1 VTIRAVLLDI
11 EGTTT
16 AISFVHRVLFP
27 YADARLDGFLDAHG
41 TRPDVTAALA
51 EAEADPDAGGNVR
64 TALHRWIAADR
75 KFGPLKTLQGM
86 IWEEGFRDGSLRG
99 HVYPDV
105 APALHAWAQAGIR
118 LAVYSSGS
126 VAAQKLLFGCSEAGD
141 LASLV
146 AAHFD
151 TAIGAK
157 REPASYARI
166 AEALDLP
173 PQKILFLSD
182 VAEELDAA
190 AASGLRTCQLVRA
203 EDGTR
208 ATERHATAPDFRA
221 VAVTFGLPAPAM
233 A

>member
-27 YADARLDGFLDAHG
+27 YADARLDAFLDAHG
-41 TRPDVTAALA
+41 ARPDVAAAVA
-51 EAEADPDAGGNVR
+51 EAAADPDAGGDVR
-64 TALHRWIAADR
+64 AALHRWIAADR

-86 IWEEGFRDGSLRG
+86 IWEEGFHDGSLRG

-105 APALHAWAQAGIR
+105 APALRAWHAAGIT

-126 VAAQKLLFGCSEAGD
+126 VAAQKLLFHHSEAGD
-141 LASLV
+141 LAALFS
-146 AAHFD
+146 AHFD
-151 TAIGAK
+151 TAVGAK
-157 REPASYARI
+157 REVASYARI
-166 AEALDLP
+166 AAALGRPGED
-173 PQKILFLSD
+173 ILFLSD

-190 AASGLRTCQLVRA
+190 AASSFRTCQLVRA
-203 EDGTR
+203 EDGTI
-208 ATERHATAPDFRA
+208 ATDRHIVAPDLRA
-221 VAVTFGLPAPAM
+221 IAVTFGLPEPAM